1 MSFMKIIRNRRG
13 SYIAEAAL
21 TLPVFILCVTALALI
36 IRIIA
41 VCENIGFV
49 TALEARDISL
59 SSVSLCTEKNIEK
72 RVCEENP
79 RLTDFRITNLDYLY
93 SDGNIDDLIG
103 INSRSIFT
111 VENPIGIYGQIEFTE
126 GLLLRGFT
134 GAERRE
140 EPLSEEDFTDYEK
153 SQPVVVFPR
162 YGIRYHVKTCRY
174 VRQEYDG
181 QEYRMEMELE
191 DAKLKGYTACMIC
204 GGGENEYCCQG

>member
-1 MSFMKIIRNRRG
+1 MKIIRNRRG

-79 RLTDFRITNLDYLY
+79 QLTDFRITNLDYLY

-204 GGGENEYCCQG
+204 GGGENE

>member
-1 MSFMKIIRNRRG
+1 MS
-13 SYIAEAAL
+13 
-21 TLPVFILCVTALALI
+21 LPVFILCVTALTLI

-49 TALEARDISL
+49 TAAEARDISL
-59 SSVSLCTEKNIEK
+59 ASVSLCTEKTIEK

-103 INSRSIFT
+103 INSKSIFT
-111 VENPIGIYGQIEFTE
+111 VDNPVGICGQIEFTQ
-126 GLLLRGFT
+126 GLLFRGFT
-134 GAERRE
+134 GACRRE
-140 EPLSEEDFTDYEK
+140 EPLSEEDFTGYEK
-153 SQPVVVFPR
+153 SQPVVVFPK

-181 QEYRMEMELE
+181 QEYRLEMELE
-191 DAKLKGYTACMIC
+191 DAKQKGYTACMIC
-204 GGGENEYCCQG
+204 RGGENE

>member
-21 TLPVFILCVTALALI
+21 TLPVFILCVTALARI

-181 QEYRMEMELE
+181 QEYRMEGELE

-204 GGGENEYCCQG
+204 GGVESE